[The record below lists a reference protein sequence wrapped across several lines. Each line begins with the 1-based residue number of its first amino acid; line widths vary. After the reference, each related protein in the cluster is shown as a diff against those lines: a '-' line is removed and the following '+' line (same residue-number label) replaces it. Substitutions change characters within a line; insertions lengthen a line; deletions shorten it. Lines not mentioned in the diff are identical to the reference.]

1 MAYCNAINNNVLCS
15 LVHDQQPD
23 TSLVIGNWRLFF
35 RIAVLFNNHFASS
48 IHSTVLILALKHTNT
63 YTLLVIPVEILRNDK
78 QIKTLR

>member
-48 IHSTVLILALKHTNT
+48 IHSTVLILALNHTN
-63 YTLLVIPVEILRNDK
+63 TLLVIPVEILRNDK